1 MTGKKKSSELS
12 LRQQAEAI
20 ARHVISEEAR
30 SDRFLSVEEAGK
42 VLYELRVHQIELEMQ
57 NEALCE
63 AQNALEDSRNRYADL
78 YDLAPLGYLTLSS
91 EGFIE
96 EINLTALTLLGAPSR
111 NLLQR
116 SFIALLPAEDQ
127 ARWKTFFS
135 GLGQQDGKGTVET
148 AMLRGDGTVFQAQLD
163 CVMQKPGVGGMSIR
177 IALIDITGRK
187 HAEAILRERD
197 QQLRLFVEHSPVAL
211 AMFDREMRY
220 LQASR
225 QWMHDYGLGD
235 RDLAGLSHYE
245 VFPEIPDIWKTAHR
259 RGLAGEIVRED
270 DDRFERVDGS
280 VQWLRWEVRP
290 WYDGENAVGGI
301 IIFTEDI
308 TRRKQ
313 LEEALRESE
322 HRWKFAIEGA
332 GDGLW
337 DWNLADGT
345 VFFSKTWKEMLGLTE
360 DEVGDGL
367 EEWEKRIHP
376 DDKAATHAV
385 VQGYLDGKTP
395 GYFSEYRLRCKD
407 GSYKWILSRG
417 MVASRDG
424 NGKPL
429 RLIGTHRD
437 IYPRKLS
444 A

>member
-1 MTGKKKSSELS
+1 M
-12 LRQQAEAI
+12 
-20 ARHVISEEAR
+20 
-30 SDRFLSVEEAGK
+30 
-42 VLYELRVHQIELEMQ
+42 
-57 NEALCE
+57 
-63 AQNALEDSRNRYADL
+63 
-78 YDLAPLGYLTLSS
+78 
-91 EGFIE
+91 
-96 EINLTALTLLGAPSR
+96 
-111 NLLQR
+111 
-116 SFIALLPAEDQ
+116 
-127 ARWKTFFS
+127 
-135 GLGQQDGKGTVET
+135 
-148 AMLRGDGTVFQAQLD
+148 
-163 CVMQKPGVGGMSIR
+163 
-177 IALIDITGRK
+177 
-187 HAEAILRERD
+187 
-197 QQLRLFVEHSPVAL
+197 RLFVEHSPVAL

-225 QWMHDYGLGD
+225 QWMHDFGLGD

-245 VFPEIPDIWKTAHR
+245 VFPEIPEIWKTAHR